1 MMIIIIIVIV
11 RIIIIIIIVMV
22 RMIMMIEDDAGNLVD
37 QRIFTRERLLLCH
50 HLPFFFKLLR
60 LRLLEINMICQS

>member
-11 RIIIIIIIVMV
+11 RIIIIIIIAMV

-37 QRIFTRERLLLCH
+37 QRIFTRERLFLCRH
-50 HLPFFFKLLR
+50 IPFFFKLLR
-60 LRLLEINMICQS
+60 LRLLEIKMVWRY

>member
-60 LRLLEINMICQS
+60 LRLLEIKMVWRY